1 MAGGWALG
9 AAIFGLLATIALIV
23 EDVRNNGRDP
33 ASPAALMDLTTTELT
48 IALASG
54 LVVSSYVGLIVLP
67 AWRCYGRLWEK
78 LAASFLTLFILA
90 TLLGMG
96 TAIGLAVV
104 WSYDRYA

>member
-1 MAGGWALG
+1 ML
-9 AAIFGLLATIALIV
+9 
-23 EDVRNNGRDP
+23 
-33 ASPAALMDLTTTELT
+33 DLTTTELT
-48 IALASG
+48 FALAAG
-54 LVVSSYVGLIVLP
+54 LTASCYAGLIVLP

-90 TLLGMG
+90 TLLGTG